1 MLETLEKYYNDGLL
15 YKQTHPDLKEL
26 TIWNYSEKVQYE
38 GLWDEILLQTRG
50 LVTDNITGE
59 IIARPWKKFFNIE
72 ENKYTPTS
80 KFDVYEKMD
89 GSLIIAFQLYGSW
102 IFCTRGSFTSDQA
115 KAASKLFYSKYN
127 SKFMNM
133 DTTYLFEYISPWNRI
148 VVDYGDEEKL
158 TLLGAIRTEDGFEAP
173 WEHLELVSNENNIP
187 LVKKYDG
194 IKDYTQLKQIIK
206 PNQEGYVIRFENG
219 DRIKIKGEEYLRLHK
234 IMTQISTTSIWECLK
249 NGDDIDKLLKDVPD
263 EFYNKIQDYIG
274 LLKNKFASENFN
286 ILSEY
291 KVVSFSLGQCSDK
304 SFALF
309 IKDNHYKSYL
319 FALRNG
325 KDITQQIWRNIKP
338 KYEKL

>member
-15 YKQTHPDLKEL
+15 YKQVHLHYPL
-26 TIWNYSEKVQYE
+26 TIWNYSEKVQFE
-38 GLWDEILLQTRG
+38 NLWDEITLQTRG

-59 IIARPWKKFFNIE
+59 IVARPFKKFHNIE

-89 GSLIIAFQLYGSW
+89 GSLLILFNYKGEW
-102 IFCTRGSFTSDQA
+102 IFATRGSFTSDQA
-115 KAASKLFYSKYN
+115 IKAKEIFYKKYN
-127 SKFMNM
+127 NKYLAE
-133 DTTYLFEYISPWNRI
+133 THTYLFEIIYPQNRI

-158 TLLGAIRTEDGFEAP
+158 VMLGLINTLIGKEDYIGNYKAFGFDVVE
-173 WEHLELVSNENNIP
+173 
-187 LVKKYDG
+187 KYDG
-194 IKDYTQLKQIIK
+194 IEDYTQLKQIIK

-234 IMTQISTTSIWECLK
+234 IMTNISTTSIWECLK

-263 EFYNKIQDYIG
+263 EFYNKIQDYI
-274 LLKNKFASENFN
+274 SELNTEFVAEKMRV
-286 ILSEY
+286 LAEY
-291 KVVSFSLGQCSDK
+291 KVISFSLGQCSDK

-309 IKDNHYKSYL
+309 IKDNSYKPYL